1 MLDETHATATVEE
14 YLEAILNM
22 ASEGKKALAA
32 RLAERLQVSPPTVT
46 VTLQRMGRDGLV
58 AANERKEI
66 NLTEKGWRGC
76 IMLWGSLR
84 LAHTATPSP

>member
-22 ASEGKKALAA
+22 VSEGEKVLAA

-46 VTLQRMGRDGLV
+46 VTLQRMGHLFSTRV
-58 AANERKEI
+58 VKW
-66 NLTEKGWRGC
+66 KGNKG
-76 IMLWGSLR
+76 ILR
-84 LAHTATPSP
+84 T